1 MAGFLV
7 IQWRNERPTEV
18 DALSAPYPRKGK
30 TFSGAVEREKERRR
44 LLRSIGYSAVIF
56 ADPKVG
62 INIATSDDTFSDA
75 LARAREKTPEL
86 FGDPDSET
94 MYVGDKEEIEG
105 LYHTVGLKPV
115 EIILGENRRLTLLSV
130 TERSGSF
137 AFNICLSGKPEL
149 TQVIT
154 VEALNDLHP
163 RAAL

>member
-1 MAGFLV
+1 MNDQLK
-7 IQWRNERPTEV
+7 WTPSPPLTPERERPSPEP
-18 DALSAPYPRKGK
+18 LK
-30 TFSGAVEREKERRR
+30 EKKSVGW

-75 LARAREKTPEL
+75 LARAREKTLEL